1 MGNKKAKET
10 VVYKRENTKLYYIRI
25 MRVRTKDCY
34 KCYEPKEVLY
44 RCRFQELKDWIF
56 LCGNCLQGV
65 KEKYEDTYQYGGTWK
80 SKKK

>member
-1 MGNKKAKET
+1 MGNKKAKEK
-10 VVYKRENTKLYYIRI
+10 VVYKRENTKLYYIRT
-25 MRVRTKDCY
+25 MRIRTKDCY
-34 KCYEPKEVLY
+34 KCYKPKEVLY

-56 LCGNCLQGV
+56 LCGNCLQRV